1 MLATILALNLR
12 IFSNPFSNVMQK
24 KLSKN
29 GLNTL
34 YINFL
39 MYFGLSIVCLFL
51 LPHFKIISNEV
62 WVWAFVGGF
71 FGASGNAFLIKALEC
86 GDLSVLGP
94 INSYKPVVAMLV
106 GIFMLGEIPS
116 ILGLLGIVFI
126 IFGSY
131 FIFDKG
137 EFNLSLLKRKD
148 IQYRFLALIL
158 TAVEA
163 VFIKQVIILTD
174 VTTSFILWCWFGAL
188 FALFLT
194 KFNFKTLSKMSFINI
209 LLLVISMG
217 LMQWST
223 NYVFKYMNVSYALA
237 LFQLSTIVSV
247 IFGWKFFN
255 EKDILRK
262 LLGSVIMICGA
273 VMLILV

>member
-12 IFSNPFSNVMQK
+12 IFSNPFSNVVQK
-24 KLSKN
+24 KLSQN
-29 GLNTL
+29 GLNSL

-39 MYFGLSIVCLFL
+39 MYLGLSVACLFL
-51 LPHFKIISNEV
+51 LPHFRIISNEA

-71 FGASGNAFLIKALEC
+71 FGASGNSFLIKALES

-106 GIFMLGEIPS
+106 GIFILGEIPS

-158 TAVEA
+158 TAIEA

-174 VTTSFILWCWFGAL
+174 VTTSFILWSWFGAL
-188 FALFLT
+188 FALFFT
-194 KFNFKTLSKMSFINI
+194 KFNFKKISKASF
-209 LLLVISMG
+209 LQVVLLVISMG

-223 NYVFKYMNVSYALA
+223 NYVFKVMNVSYALA

-247 IFGWKFFN
+247 LFGWKFFN

-273 VMLILV
+273 VILILV

>member
-1 MLATILALNLR
+1 MLSTILALNLR
-12 IFSNPFSNVMQK
+12 IFSNPFSNVIQK
-24 KLSKN
+24 KLSQN
-29 GLNTL
+29 GLNSL

-39 MYFGLSIVCLFL
+39 MYLGMSIVCLFL
-51 LPHFKIISNEV
+51 LPHFRIVSNEA
-62 WVWAFVGGF
+62 WVWALIGGF

-94 INSYKPVVAMLV
+94 INSYKPVVAMFV

-116 ILGLLGIVFI
+116 ILGLLGIAFI

-137 EFNLSLLKRKD
+137 EFSLSLLKRKD

-158 TAVEA
+158 TATEA

-174 VTTSFILWCWFGAL
+174 ITTSFILWCWFGAL

-194 KFNFKTLSKMSFINI
+194 KFNFKKVSKTSFLHIV
-209 LLLVISMG
+209 LLVISMG

-223 NYVFKYMNVSYALA
+223 NYVFKHMNVSYALA

-247 IFGWKFFN
+247 LFGWKFFN